1 MDEDK
6 KRQRPVI
13 AYYIVII
20 LAVILLNYFVFP
32 EIGERKT
39 EEVDYG
45 TFLDMIEAG
54 GLAEVEI
61 QTDYILFKTKD
72 DDAETIYKTGI
83 IEDPQ
88 LVARLHEADVKF
100 TRVVPRDYSAL
111 FAFLFTWILP
121 LVLLVFIG
129 RFFLCRARGNIDNAL
144 TFTKRSSRI

>member
-83 IEDPQ
+83 IED
-88 LVARLHEADVKF
+88 LAVGGTIARSGCEI
-100 TRVVPRDYSAL
+100 Y
-111 FAFLFTWILP
+111 
-121 LVLLVFIG
+121 
-129 RFFLCRARGNIDNAL
+129 ARGSA
-144 TFTKRSSRI
+144 